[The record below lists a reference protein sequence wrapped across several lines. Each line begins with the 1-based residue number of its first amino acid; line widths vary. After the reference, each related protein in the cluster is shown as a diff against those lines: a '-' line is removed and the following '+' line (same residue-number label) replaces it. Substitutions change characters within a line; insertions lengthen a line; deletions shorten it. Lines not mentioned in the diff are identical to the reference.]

1 VVMEKMNVRSLA
13 ELVLIAKRLLLKEKG
28 PVRGKLKRFVLARDP
43 NLLARHHKNLLASV
57 DKSVVTRSR
66 C

>member
-1 VVMEKMNVRSLA
+1 MEKMNVRSLA
-13 ELVLIAKRLLLKEKG
+13 ELVLVAKRLLLKENG
-28 PVRGKLKRFVLARDP
+28 PVREKLRRFALARDP

-57 DKSVVTRSR
+57 DKRVVTRSR